1 MICLVAVVKGLEE
14 LVNRMNK
21 FVPFILLLFLSG
33 CMSSA
38 QQVEN
43 NTEIETERFVHSYQF
58 WNEYPVGTGN
68 ITVINQTGI
77 LSIEMRSGFIEDAGY
92 VSLSIFNQNESV
104 FSVESRNEWVFYEVP
119 VKAGMTIETLAEG
132 NHSVVK
138 SPIGDYY
145 AIYFLLHY
153 EVNL

>member
-1 MICLVAVVKGLEE
+1 
-14 LVNRMNK
+14 MNK

-92 VSLSIFNQNESV
+92 VSLSIFNQN
-104 FSVESRNEWVFYEVP
+104 
-119 VKAGMTIETLAEG
+119 
-132 NHSVVK
+132 
-138 SPIGDYY
+138 
-145 AIYFLLHY
+145 
-153 EVNL
+153 